1 MPRYAQGYTRATMA
15 GTEGLLHRKVTV
27 ISKTSLSWDC
37 GLQLAHMNLE
47 FLVSAGQQPVL
58 NTSLGLAH
66 TARRS
71 TRDGFARDCGK
82 IPYSMVSSLS
92 RLKS

>member
-15 GTEGLLHRKVTV
+15 STEGILRRKATA
-27 ISKTSLSWDC
+27 ISKTGLSWDC

-47 FLVSAGQQPVL
+47 FLVSALQQSAL

-71 TRDGFARDCGK
+71 TRDGFARGCGV
-82 IPYSMVSSLS
+82 IPHSMVSSLS